1 MASSSRAGA
10 QGPVNEIKRQADEL
24 YDYCL
29 KKIEEDDH
37 SVGIQLVFRQE
48 ELLAANIIPDND
60 LMEFMTVV
68 QSLLDD
74 RRFKAVQD
82 IEGLGWRIR
91 TKEDAKK

>member
-1 MASSSRAGA
+1 M
-10 QGPVNEIKRQADEL
+10 

-37 SVGIQLVFRQE
+37 SVGLQLVFRQE
-48 ELLAANIIPDND
+48 ELLGTNIIPEND
-60 LMEFMTVV
+60 LMEFMAVV
-68 QSLLDD
+68 QRLLDD

-82 IEGLGWRIR
+82 IEGLGWRVR